1 MVVVVTIA
9 AASITRDPFD
19 VAGRLPGAPFASVA
33 PAAPDAAQGGADA
46 AGAVGDEWLA
56 YGGTGL
62 GPRYPLVKDITP
74 ETVGRWKVA

>member
-62 GPRYPLVKDITP
+62 GPRYPLLKDITP
-74 ETVGRWKVA
+74 ETVGRLNVA